1 MTAPPTTAGAV
12 HAEREALRAY
22 PPTVTFRNLIAFNK
36 RRSALLM
43 IALILVLVALGA
55 LVAAAVGPAV
65 STIEGDPADALNAQD
80 LLPSA
85 LLGATAALVFGL
97 IACAWSWFG
106 GANAILAMAGARPI
120 EKHDDPQL
128 FNVVDELRLAA
139 GLPMPRVYLIP
150 SSAMNAFATGR
161 DPRHAAVAI
170 TTTLREQLTRDEL
183 AGVIAHELAHVR
195 HYDVRFM
202 MLMATLVGLIVFL
215 CDVFLRSLRHARFR
229 GSSKGGKGGGP
240 LILIMLVLAIVFAII
255 APILA
260 TFIQLAISRQR
271 EYLADA
277 GAVELTRYP
286 EGLASALRKLAD
298 ASTPIDPDKA
308 NRAIAHLYIINP
320 LKRSLRTHGAID
332 SVFSTHPP
340 IEKRIARLMALVR

>member
-1 MTAPPTTAGAV
+1 MTATPSSAAAV
-12 HAEREALRAY
+12 HAERAALRAY
-22 PPTVTFRNLIAFNK
+22 PPTTTYLDLIASNK
-36 RRSALLM
+36 RRSVLLM
-43 IALILVLVALGA
+43 VA
-55 LVAAAVGPAV
+55 LVAVLVVLGSLIASAFGPAIGA
-65 STIEGDPADALNAQD
+65 IEGQDFAALSARD
-80 LLPSA
+80 LAPGA
-85 LLGATAALVFGL
+85 LLGGAVALALGL
-97 IACAWSWFG
+97 LACTWSWFG
-106 GANAILAMAGARPI
+106 GASAILRMAGAQRIDPT
-120 EKHDDPQL
+120 DDPQL
-128 FNVVDELRLAA
+128 FNIVDELRLAA
-139 GLPMPRVYLIP
+139 GLPMPAVYIVP
-150 SSAMNAFATGR
+150 SGALNAFATGR
-161 DPRHAAVAI
+161 DPKNAAVAV
-170 TTTLREQLTRDEL
+170 TSSLREALTRDEL
-183 AGVIAHELAHVR
+183 AGVVAHELAHVR

-229 GSSKGGKGGGP
+229 GSGKGKGSGP
-240 LILIMLVLAIVFAII
+240 VIIVLLVLALVFAII

-308 NRAIAHLYIINP
+308 NRAIAHLYIVNP
-320 LKRSLRTHGAID
+320 LKKALKTHGALD

-340 IEKRIARLMALVR
+340 VEKRIARLMALTR

>member
-1 MTAPPTTAGAV
+1 VSQIATTPGAV
-12 HAEREALRAY
+12 HAERDALRAY
-22 PPTVTFRNLIAFNK
+22 PPTVTFRDLIASNK
-36 RRSALLM
+36 RRSAMLM
-43 IALILVLVALGA
+43 VALVLILVILGA
-55 LVAAAVGPAV
+55 LIAAAVGPAV
-65 STIEGDPADALNAQD
+65 AAVEGQPGESFTPED

-85 LLGATAALVFGL
+85 LLGAAAALAFGT

-106 GANAILAMAGARPI
+106 GANAILGMAGAVPI
-120 EKHDDPQL
+120 EKKDDPQL

-150 SSAMNAFATGR
+150 SQAMNAFATGR
-161 DPRHAAVAI
+161 DPKHAAVAI
-170 TTTLREQLTRDEL
+170 TTTLREKLTRDEL

-229 GSSKGGKGGGP
+229 GSGKSGKGGGP
-240 LILIMLVLAIVFAII
+240 LIIVMLVLALIFAII

-320 LKRSLRTHGAID
+320 LKKSLRTHGAID
-332 SVFSTHPP
+332 SAFSTHPP
-340 IEKRIARLMALVR
+340 IEKRIARLMALTR

>member
-1 MTAPPTTAGAV
+1 MSQIASTPGAV
-12 HAEREALRAY
+12 HAEREAIRAY
-22 PPTVTFRNLIAFNK
+22 PPTVTFRDLIASNK
-36 RRSALLM
+36 RRSAMLM
-43 IALILVLVALGA
+43 VALVVVLIILGA
-55 LVAAAVGPAV
+55 LIAASIGPFVAAID
-65 STIEGDPADALNAQD
+65 SDAGGSLTLQD

-85 LLGATAALVFGL
+85 LLGAAVALVLGA
-97 IACAWSWFG
+97 IACSWSWFG
-106 GANAILAMAGARPI
+106 GANAILVMAGAVPI
-120 EKHDDPQL
+120 EKNDDPQL

-150 SSAMNAFATGR
+150 SRAMNAFATGR
-161 DPRHAAVAI
+161 DPKHAAVAI
-170 TTTLREQLTRDEL
+170 TTTLREKLTRDEL
-183 AGVIAHELAHVR
+183 AGVIAHELAHIR

-229 GSSKGGKGGGP
+229 GSGKGKGAGP
-240 LILIMLVLAIVFAII
+240 LIIVVLVLALVFAII

-260 TFIQLAISRQR
+260 AFIQFAISRQR

-286 EGLASALRKLAD
+286 EGLASALRKLSD
-298 ASTPIDPDKA
+298 ASTPLDPDKA

-320 LKRSLRTHGAID
+320 LKKSLRAHGALD

-340 IEKRIARLMALVR
+340 VEKRIARILALTR

>member
-1 MTAPPTTAGAV
+1 MASAV

-22 PPTVTFRNLIAFNK
+22 PPTVTYRDLIASNK

-43 IALILVLVALGA
+43 VLLVAILVTLGG
-55 LVAAAVGPAV
+55 LIAAAVGPAV
-65 STIEGDPADALNAQD
+65 ASVESSGGAAFAVRD
-80 LLPSA
+80 LAPSA
-85 LLGATAALVFGL
+85 LLGGGVALLLGTL
-97 IACAWSWFG
+97 ACAWSWFG
-106 GANAILAMAGARPI
+106 GARAILGMAGAVRI
-120 EKHDDPQL
+120 EKQDDPQL
-128 FNVVDELRLAA
+128 LNVVDELRLAA
-139 GLPMPRVYLIP
+139 GLPMPAVYLIP
-150 SSAMNAFATGR
+150 SRAMNAFATGR
-161 DPRHAAVAI
+161 DPKNAAVAI
-170 TTTLREQLTRDEL
+170 TTTLREQLDRDEL
-183 AGVIAHELAHVR
+183 SGVIAHELAHVR

-229 GSSKGGKGGGP
+229 GSGKSKGAGP
-240 LILIMLVLAIVFAII
+240 LILVALALAIVFAIV
-255 APILA
+255 APVLTA
-260 TFIQLAISRQR
+260 FIQFAISRER

-308 NRAIAHLYIINP
+308 NRAIAHLYIVSP
-320 LKRSLRTHGAID
+320 LRRAIRTHGALD

-340 IEKRIARLMALVR
+340 VEKRIARLMALTR